1 MRWASAALA
10 GIDTQSV
17 LRDAVDEVERRLD
30 GARVDLVFAFATP
43 HHQRLAAAIPALLRQ
58 RFPGAAVVGGIGPG
72 VLGAG
77 AEIEDG
83 PGLSL
88 LAGHLP
94 DVEARVFY
102 VDALPADVDMAA
114 WRALVGVDP
123 LADPGI
129 VLLADPTA
137 LADGR
142 ALAALDRAYP
152 HGPKLGALVSGAE
165 PGTAALFADGFV
177 HRRGIVG
184 VALTGDIQL
193 QVAVAQGARPVG
205 PGLVVTDGAGNLVR
219 GLDGRPAFEVMGEV
233 FGGLSGADQ
242 AAFRAAPI
250 VGIGAVGALA
260 ADDLLVRNIVGV
272 HPPTGAVAIAHP
284 IEIGQELRF
293 FVRDADSAR
302 VDLRDRLARA
312 RRTDPTAAAL
322 LFPCVGRGRRF
333 FGEPDHDSR
342 GLRAAWGD
350 LPTAGLFAGGEIG
363 PVRGQTHLHAFTA
376 AAGWLGPREW
386 S

>member
-17 LRDAVDEVERRLD
+17 VRDAVDEVERRLD
-30 GARVDLVFAFATP
+30 RARVDLLFAFATP

-58 RFPGAAVVGGIGPG
+58 RFPGAAVVGGLGPG
-72 VLGAG
+72 VLGDG

-83 PGLSL
+83 PGFSI

-94 DVEARVFY
+94 DVEARVFH
-102 VDALPADVDMAA
+102 VDALPADIGADG

-129 VLLADPTA
+129 VLLADPGA
-137 LADGR
+137 LGEAR

-184 VALTGDIQL
+184 VALTGDVQL
-193 QVAVAQGARPVG
+193 RVAVAQGARPVG
-205 PGLVVTDGAGNLVR
+205 PGLVVTDGSGNLVR
-219 GLDGRPAFEVMGEV
+219 GLDGRPAFEVLGEV
-233 FGGLSGADQ
+233 FAGLSGADQ

-250 VGIGAVGALA
+250 VGIGAAGALA
-260 ADDLLVRNIVGV
+260 AEDLLVRNVVGV
-272 HPPTGAVAIAHP
+272 HPPTGGVAVAHP
-284 IEIGQELRF
+284 IEVGQELRF

-302 VDLRDRLARA
+302 ADLRERLARVGSGQS
-312 RRTDPTAAAL
+312 DAAAL

-350 LPTAGLFAGGEIG
+350 LPTAGLFSGGEIG

-376 AAGWLGPREW
+376 AAGWLGPRDW
-386 S
+386 A